1 MIPHFQPPA
10 RTLLG
15 PGPSDVAPSVSRA
28 LAAPTLGHLDPRL
41 FACMDELRGAL
52 RDVFGTRNP
61 ATFLISG
68 TGTAGMEAVLAN
80 LIEPGEVVL
89 VPVHGYFGARVAE
102 IAGRCGAEVVRVD
115 GEWGRAS
122 DVAKAR
128 AALGSKKPAIVA
140 VVHAE
145 TSTGVRQDL
154 APWRDLAREHGAL
167 FLADTVTSLG
177 CIPVDADANGLDG
190 AWSCTQKGLSC
201 ASGMSPVTFSPRAVE
216 RVRARQRKV
225 QSFYLDL
232 GLLLDYWDGAHAYH
246 HTISSN
252 LLYGVH
258 EALRL
263 VHEEGLAK
271 RFERTALVSKAACA
285 GFEALGL
292 KLLVPQGERLPE
304 LLAVCI
310 PEGIDDA
317 RIRTRLLRDYDIEI
331 GGGLGVFKGKL
342 WRVGLMG
349 HGATRRNVLTLL
361 AALRACLEAEG
372 YKPSGEGVAAAEAVF
387 GAR

>member
-28 LAAPTLGHLDPRL
+28 LGAPTLGHLDPRL
-41 FACMDELRGAL
+41 FACMDELRSAL
-52 RDVFGTRNP
+52 RGVFGTQNP

-102 IAGRCGAEVVRVD
+102 IAARCGAEVVRVD

-122 DVAKAR
+122 DISKAR
-128 AALGSKKPAIVA
+128 AALGTKKPALVA

-145 TSTGVRQDL
+145 TSTGVRQEL

-167 FLADTVTSLG
+167 FVADTVTSLG

-285 GFEALGL
+285 GFEAMGL
-292 KLLVPQGERLPE
+292 KLLVPQAERLPE

-310 PEGIDDA
+310 PDGVDDA
-317 RIRTRLLRDYDIEI
+317 RVRSRLLRDYDIEI

-372 YKPSGEGVAAAEAVF
+372 SKPSGDGVAAAEAVF